1 MTHYRIFII
10 CQRTVNTIKCAQEG
24 ASWITKQGAVKK
36 KMCICFKIK
45 TTRTKWIQSILK
57 TMFEFVLTQM
67 T

>member
-1 MTHYRIFII
+1 MTHYRVFII

-45 TTRTKWIQSILK
+45 TTRTKWICAHANDLDQGIALCGI
-57 TMFEFVLTQM
+57 
-67 T
+67 

>member
-10 CQRTVNTIKCAQEG
+10 CQRTVNTIKCAQED

-45 TTRTKWIQSILK
+45 TTRAKWILSILK
-57 TMFEFVLTQM
+57 TLFEFVLTQM